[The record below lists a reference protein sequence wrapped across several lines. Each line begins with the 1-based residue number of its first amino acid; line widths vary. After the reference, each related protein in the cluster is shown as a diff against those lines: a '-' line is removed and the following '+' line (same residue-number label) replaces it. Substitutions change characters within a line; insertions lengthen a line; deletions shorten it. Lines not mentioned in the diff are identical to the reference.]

1 MIMLG
6 RSVLLPAARLLC
18 CQRRF
23 SGVPEAAEH
32 VDAAHLQLGRL
43 GVLVLVDHVLVE
55 GLRHQP
61 LGLGIHVRRHER
73 REIQTGVPVEHQLV
87 VYYLIGHLGT
97 HGSVRHAVL
106 GDALDFAGE
115 ERIDREPLSV

>member
-1 MIMLG
+1 
-6 RSVLLPAARLLC
+6 
-18 CQRRF
+18 
-23 SGVPEAAEH
+23 
-32 VDAAHLQLGRL
+32 
-43 GVLVLVDHVLVE
+43 
-55 GLRHQP
+55 
-61 LGLGIHVRRHER
+61 VRRHER
-73 REIQTGVPVEHQLV
+73 SEIQTGVAVEHQLV